1 MQSTVKNHDYSVNMI
16 EILTNSLK
24 KGSFS
29 DVVLSVPGTK
39 KVVKCHKSVLSKCS
53 LFLSSLLSNHETSE
67 EPIHIIVV
75 DTDFNDL
82 MAMLNIIYVGQV
94 SLSGSSIV
102 KTRELAENVMGIKLV
117 EEKIVKQE
125 TSEPQ
130 KTKDVRCHPNKK
142 LRSAPQR
149 IASKR
154 PLLMKSLDNQAPIV
168 FIMPGSVQSYEKY
181 GQTPQNIEDPA
192 TLNSYQKAKIRCAD
206 KFKCDICGKGFPLD
220 CLLQRHLKTHFDNKS
235 FKCRHCDKGFS
246 SKSSLRH
253 HVFIKHLEDRHC
265 PLTSKLEV
273 TTQPHPKPFILE
285 SQGREERSENI
296 EIINVKVDDL
306 SKHVEVQITE
316 TDAEEVTHKAGG
328 GRSVIVSPG
337 EARAARGQE
346 TAQKINDNT
355 ASNMYYWI

>member
-1 MQSTVKNHDYSVNMI
+1 MQGNISNISI
-16 EILTNSLK
+16 TNY
-24 KGSFS
+24 FR
-29 DVVLSVPGTK
+29 
-39 KVVKCHKSVLSKCS
+39 
-53 LFLSSLLSNHETSE
+53 
-67 EPIHIIVV
+67 
-75 DTDFNDL
+75 
-82 MAMLNIIYVGQV
+82 V

-316 TDAEEVTHKAGG
+316 ADAEEVTHKAGG